1 MSEIVTLTV
10 DGKEREYRVLVI
22 NGAPQLIGY
31 GVNLSN
37 ADLSGADLQGLDL
50 SFVNLQMANLSFAN
64 LSGCN
69 LSFAD
74 LSGAQAIGADL
85 RGSTLRGA
93 VTLDA
98 SLTGADLRGAT
109 YDKRTVRG
117 AFISDELTPEY
128 LRMLGVPALVD
139 LAGAEDSL
147 SRSEQAA
154 ELEEQI
160 ALLEAKAA
168 AADEWN
174 DRTAK
179 REVETNAVPVTLDQD
194 GVLADAPSAYVSAL
208 PTQPNQPNQPR
219 GGRMRDYSGLL
230 EGLSA
235 GIADLTTSEKW
246 TQYLDVQSKF
256 YRYSPNNVMLILLQN
271 PYATRVAGY
280 RAWQA
285 LDHQVMAKES
295 ALRILAPMTYK
306 RDDAPEGEK
315 AREIRGFKLVPVF
328 DISQTEGP
336 DLPDIVS
343 KLEGLAPEGVF
354 AKLTEFAQGIGFR
367 VERPQSLDS
376 GANGD
381 TSHSEGRIRVVSSNS
396 EAQQAKTLAHEIGH
410 ALLHDPGVE
419 ATKDLERGL
428 KELEAESTAYV
439 ICTALGM
446 DTSDYSFGYVAGWAG
461 GAPEATQGIK
471 ASTGRIQKA
480 ATAVLKTF
488 EVEEPAVEA
497 TNDVSIE
504 VAIERSID
512 VDTTLVVGERRT
524 EDLVDLDCI
533 QEIAD
538 ASDGRIQVLSV
549 DLSLRDAPASAYQPL
564 SAAQLDVLD
573 CPADMWRELGV

>member
-10 DGKEREYRVLVI
+10 DGKEREYRVLVV

-50 SFVNLQMANLSFAN
+50 SFVNLQAANLSFAK

-74 LSGAQAIGADL
+74 LTGAQAAGTDL

-98 SLTGADLRGAT
+98 SLIGADLRGAT
-109 YDKRTVRG
+109 YDTRTVRG
-117 AFISDELTPEY
+117 AFISDELTPQY
-128 LRMLGVPALVD
+128 LRTLGISAPVDPAS
-139 LAGAEDSL
+139 AEDSL

-160 ALLEAKAA
+160 SLLEAKSAV
-168 AADEWN
+168 ADGWN
-174 DRTAK
+174 EQLAK
-179 REVETNAVPVTLDQD
+179 SDVETNGLPVTRDQD
-194 GVLADAPSAYVSAL
+194 GVLSDAPSARISAL
-208 PTQPNQPNQPR
+208 PTQPNEPR
-219 GGRMRDYSGLL
+219 GGRVRDYSELL
-230 EGLSA
+230 EGLSV
-235 GIADLTTSEKW
+235 GIAALTTSERW

-256 YRYSPNNVMLILLQN
+256 YRYSPNNVMLLLLQN
-271 PYATRVAGY
+271 ENATRVAGY
-280 RAWQA
+280 KKWQE
-285 LDHQVMAKES
+285 LGRQVKAKES

-343 KLEGLAPEGVF
+343 KLEGLAPERVF
-354 AKLTEFAQGIGFR
+354 ATLTEFAQGIGFR
-367 VERPQSLDS
+367 VERPQSLES

-381 TSHSEGRIRVVSSNS
+381 TTHSEGRIRVVSTNS

-504 VAIERSID
+504 IAAERSVD

-524 EDLVDLDCI
+524 EDLVDLDCS

-538 ASDGRIQVLSV
+538 ASDGHIQVLSV

-573 CPADMWRELGV
+573 CPADMWRDLGV

>member
-1 MSEIVTLTV
+1 MSEIVALTV
-10 DGKEREYRVLVI
+10 EGKEREYRVLVV

-37 ADLSGADLQGLDL
+37 ADLSGADLQGMDL
-50 SFVNLQMANLSFAN
+50 SFVNLQTANLSFAN

-74 LSGAQAIGADL
+74 LTGAQATGTDL

-109 YDKRTVRG
+109 YDKRSVRG
-117 AFISDELTPEY
+117 AFICDELTPEY
-128 LRMLGVPALVD
+128 LRTLGIPTPLD
-139 LAGAEDSL
+139 MAGSEDSL
-147 SRSEQAA
+147 TLSEQAA

-160 ALLEAKAA
+160 SLLEAKAA

-174 DRTAK
+174 NRLEK
-179 REVETNAVPVTLDQD
+179 REVEANGVPAMRDQD
-194 GVLADAPSAYVSAL
+194 GVLADAPSANVSAL
-208 PTQPNQPNQPR
+208 PTQPNDSR

-235 GIADLTTSEKW
+235 GIAELTTSEKW

-256 YRYSPNNVMLILLQN
+256 HRYSPNNVMLILMQN

-280 RAWQA
+280 NAWKA
-285 LDHQVMAKES
+285 LDRQVLAKES
-295 ALRILAPMTYK
+295 ALRILAPMKYK
-306 RDDAPEGEK
+306 KDDAPEGEE

-354 AKLTEFAQGIGFR
+354 VKLTEFAQGIGFR
-367 VERPQSLDS
+367 VERPESLDS

-381 TSHSEGRIRVVSSNS
+381 TTHSEGRIRVVSTNS

-419 ATKDLERGL
+419 ATNELARGL

-461 GAPEATQGIK
+461 GAPEAIQGIK
-471 ASTGRIQKA
+471 ASTRRIQKA

-488 EVEEPAVEA
+488 EVEEPIVEA
-497 TNDVSIE
+497 ANADNIE
-504 VAIERSID
+504 IAVERSIG
-512 VDTTLVVGERRT
+512 VDTVLFAGERRT
-524 EDLVDLDCI
+524 EDLVELERI
-533 QEIAD
+533 QEIA
-538 ASDGRIQVLSV
+538 ATSDGRIQVISV
-549 DLSLRDAPASAYQPL
+549 DLPPQGVPASKYQPL
-564 SAAQLDVLD
+564 SAAELDVLD
-573 CPADMWRELGV
+573 CPVDMWRELGI

>member
-235 GIADLTTSEKW
+235 GIAALTTSEKW

>member
-10 DGKEREYRVLVI
+10 DGKEREYRVLVV

-50 SFVNLQMANLSFAN
+50 SFVNLQMANLSFAK

-74 LSGAQAIGADL
+74 LTGAQAAGTDL

-98 SLTGADLRGAT
+98 SLIGADLRGAT

-128 LRMLGVPALVD
+128 LRILGIPALVD
-139 LAGAEDSL
+139 LAGAEDSQ
-147 SRSEQAA
+147 SRSGQAA

-174 DRTAK
+174 DRLAK
-179 REVETNAVPVTLDQD
+179 QKGEAERGLAAFDQD
-194 GVLADAPSAYVSAL
+194 GVLADAPSAYASAP
-208 PTQPNQPNQPR
+208 PTQPNEPR

>member
-1 MSEIVTLTV
+1 
-10 DGKEREYRVLVI
+10 
-22 NGAPQLIGY
+22 
-31 GVNLSN
+31 
-37 ADLSGADLQGLDL
+37 
-50 SFVNLQMANLSFAN
+50 
-64 LSGCN
+64 
-69 LSFAD
+69 
-74 LSGAQAIGADL
+74 
-85 RGSTLRGA
+85 
-93 VTLDA
+93 
-98 SLTGADLRGAT
+98 
-109 YDKRTVRG
+109 
-117 AFISDELTPEY
+117 
-128 LRMLGVPALVD
+128 
-139 LAGAEDSL
+139 
-147 SRSEQAA
+147 
-154 ELEEQI
+154 
-160 ALLEAKAA
+160 
-168 AADEWN
+168 
-174 DRTAK
+174 
-179 REVETNAVPVTLDQD
+179 
-194 GVLADAPSAYVSAL
+194 
-208 PTQPNQPNQPR
+208 
-219 GGRMRDYSGLL
+219 
-230 EGLSA
+230 
-235 GIADLTTSEKW
+235 
-246 TQYLDVQSKF
+246 
-256 YRYSPNNVMLILLQN
+256 MLILLQN

-306 RDDAPEGEK
+306 RDDAPEGENV
-315 AREIRGFKLVPVF
+315 REIRGFKLVPVF

-354 AKLTEFAQGIGFR
+354 ATLTEFAQGIGFR

-396 EAQQAKTLAHEIGH
+396 EAQQTKTLAHEIGH

-504 VAIERSID
+504 VAVERSID
-512 VDTTLVVGERRT
+512 VDTTLLAGERRT
-524 EDLVDLDCI
+524 EDLVELERI
-533 QEIAD
+533 QEFAD
-538 ASDGRIQVLSV
+538 APDERSQVLSV
-549 DLSLRDAPASAYQPL
+549 DLPLRDAPTSNYQPL

>member
-1 MSEIVTLTV
+1 MSEIFDLTV
-10 DGKEREYRVLVI
+10 DAKEREYRVLVI
-22 NGAPQLIGY
+22 NGTPQLIGY

-50 SFVNLQMANLSFAN
+50 SFVNLQMADLTFAN

-74 LSGAQAIGADL
+74 LTGAQAIGADL

-98 SLTGADLRGAT
+98 SLTFADLRGAT

-117 AFISDELTPEY
+117 AFICDELTPEY
-128 LRMLGVPALVD
+128 LRMLGVPASAE
-139 LAGAEDSL
+139 LAGTEESL
-147 SRSEQAA
+147 SRFEQAA

-174 DRTAK
+174 NRLAK
-179 REVETNAVPVTLDQD
+179 REVDVNEMPVTFDQD
-194 GVLADAPSAYVSAL
+194 GVLADAPSAYVAPLS
-208 PTQPNQPNQPR
+208 NQPNEPR

-280 RAWQA
+280 NAWKA

-306 RDDAPEGEK
+306 RDDALEGENV
-315 AREIRGFKLVPVF
+315 REIRGFKLVPVF

-336 DLPDIVS
+336 DLADAVS

-354 AKLTEFAQGIGFR
+354 VKLTAFAEGIGFR
-367 VERPQSLDS
+367 VERPESLES

-381 TSHSEGRIRVVSSNS
+381 TSHPEGRIRVVSSNS

-461 GAPEATQGIK
+461 GAPEALQGIK

-480 ATAVLKTF
+480 AAAVLKTF
-488 EVEEPAVEA
+488 EVDEPVVEA
-497 TNDVSIE
+497 TNDVGIE
-504 VAIERSID
+504 MAAERSVD
-512 VDTTLVVGERRT
+512 VDARLAGERRT
-524 EDLVDLDCI
+524 EDLVELERT
-533 QEIAD
+533 QEIAA
-538 ASDGRIQVLSV
+538 ASDGRIQVISV
-549 DLSLRDAPASAYQPL
+549 DLLLRDAPATNYQPL
-564 SAAQLDVLD
+564 SAAELDVLD
-573 CPADMWRELGV
+573 YPADMWRELGV